1 MFVSVFGSWSLSERC
16 IDIGNTSGFVSP
28 TLSGAGWS
36 NSISKMAESESEHV
50 AERELVF
57 FMNSDVDQE
66 EGNYLT
72 VWEICTAVSEV
83 VSGGKKAV
91 DGAQRIGGSG
101 ECI

>member
-1 MFVSVFGSWSLSERC
+1 
-16 IDIGNTSGFVSP
+16 
-28 TLSGAGWS
+28 
-36 NSISKMAESESEHV
+36 MAESEPEPV
-50 AERELVF
+50 AERVEPVF

-66 EGNYLT
+66 ESNYLT

-91 DGAQRIGGSG
+91 DGAQTIGGGDSG